1 VALIHLDK
9 GHYVVQVLVSFVS
22 KEHVN
27 PKDFRNL
34 IKIVKV
40 GNDGED

>member
-1 VALIHLDK
+1 
-9 GHYVVQVLVSFVS
+9 VVKVLVSFVS

-27 PKDFRNL
+27 PKNLENL

-40 GNDGED
+40 TTTGRTEG